1 MRWQKTTVS
10 GGFILLIGCA
20 ILGNRLTTIEQFTPI
35 ASTIAIANE
44 TRAHKIAFVD
54 NSKDDRKSIQSCFD
68 AVNLLSRHI
77 HEDQETHGLRKCS
90 LSLDDGVGPIDFP
103 GLDDNLI
110 QASFGGRRIFFMGD
124 STTKNLHN
132 WLYRLLLRMHHESS
146 YNISLLSDMNLSDA
160 ISMLASGHRCAYFPN
175 RTGQYCDGP
184 QPNRTELNDLD
195 FRRNNDDCS
204 NNPDTYESMR
214 DHEPEIIVAN
224 IGLWLLHFEA
234 RGRDR
239 LVCAAE
245 NFIHYENWLE
255 DTLKRAEEVGAQA
268 LFFKTTNTVCSEK
281 FTGEFPKADK
291 LYAMMDNDTLLDC
304 FNSLKAN
311 RQEDELSDEDIHN
324 YCANGTFN
332 NRGVVHLNQ
341 RLYKFV
347 ESHRNTASL
356 SLHVFDDNIIKSCE
370 YTGRGDARHYHPL
383 NLVRIRLLA
392 HLISC
397 IE

>member
-20 ILGNRLTTIEQFTPI
+20 ILGNRLTTIENFTPI

-77 HEDQETHGLRKCS
+77 HEDQETHGLRQCS

-132 WLYRLLLRMHHESS
+132 WLYRLLLRMHQKSP
-146 YNISLLSDMNLSDA
+146 YNISLLSDMNLRDA
-160 ISMLASGHRCAYFPN
+160 NSMVAGCGRNLV
-175 RTGQYCDGP
+175 CDDP
-184 QPNRTELNDLD
+184 QSNRTELNNLHM
-195 FRRNNDDCS
+195 RLKQDDCS
-204 NNPDTYESMR
+204 NKKIYAGTYESMT

-239 LVCAAE
+239 KVCAAE
-245 NFIHYENWLE
+245 NFIHYEHWLE

-268 LFFKTTNTVCSEK
+268 LFFKTTNTICTDK
-281 FTGEFPKADK
+281 YTGDYAKADK
-291 LYAMMDNDTLLDC
+291 LYAMMDNETLLDC